1 MNSCCVLK
9 GMFCVVGK
17 LPVFKTSEVSLID
30 VEKLIDLGYRF
41 DLKED
46 LPDGQSFDNLE
57 RYLEDG
63 KNRIRL
69 CSCGEGVS
77 ANSK

>member
-1 MNSCCVLK
+1 M
-9 GMFCVVGK
+9 VGK
-17 LPVFKTSEVSLID
+17 LPVFKLSETSLVD

-46 LPDGQSFDNLE
+46 LPDGQQFDNLE
-57 RYLEDG
+57 RFLEDG

-69 CSCGEGVS
+69 CSCRKDVS
-77 ANSK
+77 SDSK